1 MGAAG
6 IYYTLVTSVLA
17 ILTSKTTYGSRNSA
31 DRHGWVWKVRVF
43 PCAAVVCRPPSKAYL

>member
-17 ILTSKTTYGSRNSA
+17 LLTSGKSSA
-31 DRHGWVWKVRVF
+31 DRRW
-43 PCAAVVCRPPSKAYL
+43 

>member
-17 ILTSKTTYGSRNSA
+17 ILTSKKTSGSRN
-31 DRHGWVWKVRVF
+31 
-43 PCAAVVCRPPSKAYL
+43 PPDTHR

>member
-17 ILTSKTTYGSRNSA
+17 ILTSKKTYGSRNSA
-31 DRHGWVWKVRVF
+31 DRHGWVWKARVF
-43 PCAAVVCRPPSKAYL
+43 PCAAVVCCPPSKAYL